1 MESSTRLKADAAPAD
16 ASRGL
21 DRRKEQA
28 HIVEVFSS
36 FQGEGPRVGERHI
49 FVRFFACN
57 LRCLYCDTPESLSG
71 RPPARLETSPGSFE
85 KVENPLRLS
94 QVEAAIA
101 RLAEQPHDAISLT
114 GGEPLLQCEFLREL
128 LGRLG
133 RSGLRAYLETNGTLP
148 DHLARVIDQIDTV
161 AMDIKLPETLADERD
176 WFGEHREFLR
186 VALQKEVFAKLV
198 LPGAPDLSQVERAAR
213 MVADVARDRVA
224 LILQPVTPFGQI
236 TAAPTASDISR
247 AYEVAR
253 RLLREVRVIPQT
265 HKMIGLR

>member
-1 MESSTRLKADAAPAD
+1 MS
-16 ASRGL
+16 
-21 DRRKEQA
+21 RRK
-28 HIVEVFSS
+28 ILLSW
-36 FQGEGPRVGERHI
+36 
-49 FVRFFACN
+49 
-57 LRCLYCDTPESLSG
+57 SG
-71 RPPARLETSPGSFE
+71 RGR
-85 KVENPLRLS
+85 
-94 QVEAAIA
+94 
-101 RLAEQPHDAISLT
+101 
-114 GGEPLLQCEFLREL
+114 EPYTFRS
-128 LGRLG
+128 G
-133 RSGLRAYLETNGTLP
+133 RSEPGAHLQLLRDSEYAGFF
-148 DHLARVIDQIDTV
+148 DQHLLLAV
-161 AMDIKLPETLADERD
+161 PETLADERD